1 VPRHDWGMPN
11 PNGTPENLV
20 ASHAGNQSRLVHGL
34 YSARRELD
42 PRAAEIAEALLEAA
56 PHTIALDWIGAQE
69 IGALIV
75 MMDRVD
81 AALSDGR
88 VENRR
93 GQVRSLIDLRNRLS
107 GRLERWLTQ
116 FGLTPAARAEWA
128 ARLAEGSLGAQ
139 IRQRLEAETVEAEQ

>member
-1 VPRHDWGMPN
+1 MNDAGHPS
-11 PNGTPENLV
+11 TLV
-20 ASHAGNQSRLVHGL
+20 ASHPGNRSRELHGA
-34 YSARRELD
+34 YSLRRELD
-42 PRAAEIAEALLEAA
+42 PRALEIAEALLEAA
-56 PHTIALDWIGAQE
+56 PHTIPLDRIGAEE

-93 GQVRSLIDLRNRLS
+93 GQVRSLIDLRGRLS
-107 GRLERWLTQ
+107 GRLERWLRE

-128 ARLAEGSLGAQ
+128 ARLAEGGLGAQ
-139 IRQRLEAETVEAEQ
+139 IQQRLEAETVEAEEPEEADE